1 MKTIEIECPSCKG
14 TGLYVGMCEREGSA
28 VVCTTCGGKG
38 YTTYSY
44 NEFTGKKVKEGVK
57 RVFKK
62 TCGYVHGAEDYT
74 TPEGKVIHF
83 SQYGCTYEEWLNGK
97 EPKPMEELYCPYVY
111 YNKGIGS
118 EPLEKCRGNLSEW
131 GMITKCKLYFD
142 KENCWKEF
150 YEKEEKN
157 DISEKSPRINK

>member
-1 MKTIEIECPSCKG
+1 MMKTVEIECPSCKG
-14 TGLYVGMCEREGSA
+14 TGLYAGICERDGAA

-57 RVFKK
+57 RVFQK
-62 TCGYVHGAEDYT
+62 TCGYIHGSEDYT

-97 EPKPMEELYCPYVY
+97 EPTPMEELYCPYVY
-111 YNKGIGS
+111 YNKG
-118 EPLEKCRGNLSEW
+118 
-131 GMITKCKLYFD
+131 
-142 KENCWKEF
+142 CWKEL
-150 YEKEEKN
+150 KN
-157 DISEKSPRINK
+157 REILK

>member
-1 MKTIEIECPSCKG
+1 
-14 TGLYVGMCEREGSA
+14 MCEREGAA

-57 RVFKK
+57 RVFGK

-74 TPEGKVIHF
+74 TPEGRIIHF

-97 EPKPMEELYCPYVY
+97 EPKPMEELYCPYIY

-118 EPLEKCRGNLSEW
+118 EPLKKCRENLPALGRISE
-131 GMITKCKLYFD
+131 CKLYSD
-142 KENCWKEF
+142 KANCWKEF
-150 YEKEEKN
+150 HEKGGK
-157 DISEKSPRINK
+157 